1 MARGSMSPP
10 VRRYNLRSHAPRHL
24 KIFNPPLEPCGDFHL
39 FARFPADIRWLVW
52 QQALSH
58 ERWIDITLD
67 RFDYTY
73 IPHLWQ
79 MLAKPEEYNIVLGH
93 CWRISKLFRTTS
105 ESRRA
110 ALAFYRVQL
119 PCWYERKDK
128 TRSRGTLY
136 VCPELD
142 TLNLRS
148 LEAFGCFSRDI
159 WAHDPR
165 HVGLVNVSLRTVLK
179 PRYLHIHDES
189 TLKQGLSRIERLTF
203 MNYEGAR
210 NLRGSFRRGC
220 EYTCRSNHTVPIRGD
235 IQGFKRLPYDPR
247 LHDEDLRRVE
257 LGVNP
262 RTMFKRWFELLEGL
276 GVQHRHKVIYQFGS
290 SRKRLCRWYW
300 YPSVDSDIH
309 DRDSASEWLQG
320 EHEQLKE
327 YFDGGNKLGGRKV
340 DWDHEIASIFETSPQ
355 PVIGFWLFPMESV
368 FTPADLNDTHIHTGS
383 IGPRTVDMSQYMP
396 ELCLANIF

>member
-1 MARGSMSPP
+1 MARGSLPPP

-148 LEAFGCFSRDI
+148 LALGAFLVTF
-159 WAHDPR
+159 
-165 HVGLVNVSLRTVLK
+165 GLMILV
-179 PRYLHIHDES
+179 
-189 TLKQGLSRIERLTF
+189 
-203 MNYEGAR
+203 M

-300 YPSVDSDIH
+300 CPSVDSDIH

-320 EHEQLKE
+320 EHEQLKQD
-327 YFDGGNKLGGRKV
+327 FDGGNKLGGRKV

-368 FTPADLNDTHIHTGS
+368 FTPADLNGIHIHTGS
-383 IGPRTVDMSQYMP
+383 IGPRAVDMSQYMP
-396 ELCLANIF
+396 ELCLADIF